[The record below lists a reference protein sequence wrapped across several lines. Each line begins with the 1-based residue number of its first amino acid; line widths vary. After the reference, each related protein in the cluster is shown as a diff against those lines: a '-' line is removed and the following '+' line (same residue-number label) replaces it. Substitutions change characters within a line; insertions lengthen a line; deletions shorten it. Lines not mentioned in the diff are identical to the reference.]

1 MDHDETK
8 SRQQPQSPDLNGT
21 SSKTPDTL
29 VVPGMQPLKNPI
41 KTAEFAARPGFWED
55 LRKPAKW
62 VLTFLVPLLVLI
74 LIGSGLF
81 NLAKS
86 MFGGKSA
93 NQSVPQQATE
103 KPVVNASPSPT
114 AVAKS
119 NSGCADISVRM
130 TQAKVTGV
138 QVDKA
143 FYKAH
148 PDRVGKPLTEADA
161 DLKKEWCSIADRLIT
176 QKSAR

>member
-8 SRQQPQSPDLNGT
+8 SLQQPQSPDLNGT

-29 VVPGMQPLKNPI
+29 VVPGMQPLKERI

-55 LRKPAKW
+55 LRKPAK
-62 VLTFLVPLLVLI
+62 LMITFLVPLLVLI

-81 NLAKS
+81 NLAKW
-86 MFGGKSA
+86 MFNKPAS
-93 NQSVPQQATE
+93 Q
-103 KPVVNASPSPT
+103 PVVGQTAAQPAASPV
-114 AVAKS
+114 AVAQAK
-119 NSGCADISVRM
+119 SGCVDLGARM
-130 TQAKVTGV
+130 TRAKVTGV

-143 FYKAH
+143 FYQAH

>member
-41 KTAEFAARPGFWED
+41 KTAEFAVRPGFWED
-55 LRKPAKW
+55 LRKPVKW

-86 MFGGKSA
+86 MFGGKPA
-93 NQSVPQQATE
+93 NQPVSQPATE
-103 KPVVNASPSPT
+103 QPVVNASPSPT

-119 NSGCADISVRM
+119 NGCADLPARM
-130 TQAKVTGV
+130 AQGKVTGV

-148 PDRVGKPLTEADA
+148 PDRVSKLLTEADA

>member
-1 MDHDETK
+1 MDPDETK
-8 SRQQPQSPDLNGT
+8 SLPQPQSPDLNGT

-55 LRKPAKW
+55 LRKPAK
-62 VLTFLVPLLVLI
+62 LMITFLVPLLVLI

-81 NLAKS
+81 NLAKW
-86 MFGGKSA
+86 MFNKPASQPVAGQTAVEPVAS
-93 NQSVPQQATE
+93 
-103 KPVVNASPSPT
+103 PVVVAP
-114 AVAKS
+114 AKS
-119 NSGCADISVRM
+119 GCVDLAARM
-130 TQAKVTGV
+130 TRAKVTGV

-143 FYKAH
+143 FYSAH

-161 DLKKEWCSIADRLIT
+161 DLKKEWCSIADRLIA

>member
-1 MDHDETK
+1 MNPDETK
-8 SRQQPQSPDLNGT
+8 SLQQPQSPDLNGT

-29 VVPGMQPLKNPI
+29 VVPGMQPLQNRI
-41 KTAEFAARPGFWED
+41 KTAEFAAQPGFWED
-55 LRKPAKW
+55 LRKPVKW
-62 VLTFLVPLLVLI
+62 VLTLLVPLLILI

-81 NLAKS
+81 NLVKS
-86 MFGGKSA
+86 MFGGNAA
-93 NQSVPQQATE
+93 NQPVSQPATGQ
-103 KPVVNASPSPT
+103 PVVNASPSPT

-119 NSGCADISVRM
+119 NGCADLPARM
-130 TQAKVTGV
+130 AQAKVTGV

-161 DLKKEWCSIADRLIT
+161 DLKKEWCLIADRLIT
-176 QKSAR
+176 QKSAK

>member
-29 VVPGMQPLKNPI
+29 VVPGMQPLKDRI
-41 KTAEFAARPGFWED
+41 KTAEFSARPGFWEE
-55 LRKPAKW
+55 LRKPAKL
-62 VLTFLVPLLVLI
+62 VITFLVPVAVVILL
-74 LIGSGLF
+74 GSGLF
-81 NLAKS
+81 NVAKWAIDS
-86 MFGGKSA
+86 WTAK
-93 NQSVPQQATE
+93 
-103 KPVVNASPSPT
+103 KPVSQPPTEQPVVKASPSPT

-119 NSGCADISVRM
+119 NGCADLPARM
-130 TQAKVTGV
+130 VLAKVTGV

>member
-1 MDHDETK
+1 MDPDETK
-8 SRQQPQSPDLNGT
+8 SLRQPQSPDLNGT
-21 SSKTPDTL
+21 SGKTPDTL
-29 VVPGMQPLKNPI
+29 VVPGIQPLKNRI
-41 KTAEFAARPGFWED
+41 KTDEFDAQPGFWED

-62 VLTFLVPLLVLI
+62 AITLLLPLLLAI
-74 LIGSGLF
+74 LMGSGLF

-86 MFGGKSA
+86 MFGSKTTNQPVAESTTVPSA
-93 NQSVPQQATE
+93 
-103 KPVVNASPSPT
+103 ASPA
-114 AVAKS
+114 AVAQAKKG
-119 NSGCADISVRM
+119 GCTDLPARM
-130 TQAKVTGV
+130 VQAKVTGV

-176 QKSAR
+176 QKSSR